1 VRIERHGSGSAESP
15 AQRATAGVRRRS
27 AGRDQH
33 RCHKSRPNDRS
44 NEELTT
50 GRGGAGRNVRIRIA
64 LIVAVLC
71 VAQGSARAG
80 DGNAALALRLVSAM
94 GVDLQM
100 ALGVRSIGEQMF
112 RTGQLGAT
120 GRDCLRNVD
129 RTAFTA
135 LLQESAVRELSV
147 SELRAAI
154 DYFESDAGRKD
165 LWIAEYRRS
174 VARAD
179 AVGLRMPDFSPAEYD
194 AMRAFGSSS
203 AGVKL
208 LARGVLTQSDA
219 ATDEIVRK
227 TRELIG
233 VCRGAR

>member
-1 VRIERHGSGSAESP
+1 M
-15 AQRATAGVRRRS
+15 
-27 AGRDQH
+27 
-33 RCHKSRPNDRS
+33 
-44 NEELTT
+44 
-50 GRGGAGRNVRIRIA
+50 RIRIA

-71 VAQGSARAG
+71 VAQAPVRAG

-120 GRDCLRNVD
+120 GRDCLRNVG

-165 LWIAEYRRS
+165 LWIAQYRRS

-179 AVGLRMPDFSPAEYD
+179 SVGLRMPDFSPAEYD
-194 AMRAFGSSS
+194 AMRAFGSSP

-227 TRELIG
+227 TRELIA
-233 VCRGAR
+233 VCRGGR